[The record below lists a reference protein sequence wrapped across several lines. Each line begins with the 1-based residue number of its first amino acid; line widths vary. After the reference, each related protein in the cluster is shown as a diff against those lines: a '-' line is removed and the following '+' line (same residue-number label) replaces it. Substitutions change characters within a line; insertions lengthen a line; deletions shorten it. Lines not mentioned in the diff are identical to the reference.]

1 MTEGT
6 PKRRRFS
13 LKLMHIGLILVA
25 VPLVFELLFVSKLSQ
40 LLEQVEKER
49 QKESEAREVQTRV
62 NRVLSLLIT
71 LGGRM
76 GAYAFTRGGEY
87 LVQYRRNRDDLIQ
100 QMRRLDEITM
110 NKPEAHAA
118 LRKIHHVINTSFN
131 DFRDIGQMVKEGNGV
146 TAVRSLRD
154 MRDLVKLVSEDFD
167 AILSETENIEKLQ
180 AENQAQDRARIKN
193 LMAYFIV
200 LNILLAVALALYFTR
215 GTTNRLKV
223 VMENT
228 AHLASGEPLKPPV
241 SGGDEIAE
249 LDQVFRRMAKAL
261 AESEAHKQ
269 ELIAIV
275 SHDLRSPLTSVQ
287 GVLLLLST
295 GMYGELSEHGQE
307 QLEVAD
313 RSIGTLIT
321 LINDLLDIEK
331 MKAGKIEVNL
341 APISISDV
349 MKRAAESMRGLA
361 DRDKI
366 TIEVSDCDVLVFA
379 DRDRLVRVIVNLLS
393 NAIKFSPERGVIRLS
408 AEETKGRSVEVTVQD
423 QGPGIPEKY
432 KSTIFDRFEQVDEPE
447 AKKKGGTG
455 LGLAICKAIID
466 QHGGTIGVKSDE
478 GQGSTFWFRVP
489 KAESATLSQVGS

>member
-1 MTEGT
+1 MTNSAK
-6 PKRRRFS
+6 PKRRFS

-40 LLEQVEKER
+40 LLEQVEIER
-49 QKESEAREVQTRV
+49 QKESEAREIQTRV
-62 NRVLSLLIT
+62 NRVLKLLIV

-76 GAYAFTRGGEY
+76 GAYAFTQGGEY
-87 LVQYRRNRDDLIQ
+87 LAQYRHDRDYLVE
-100 QMRRLDEITM
+100 QMRRLDQMTL
-110 NKPEAHAA
+110 NNAQAHAA
-118 LRKIHHVINTSFN
+118 LLKIHKVIDTSFH
-131 DFRDIGQMVKEGNGV
+131 DFQDISHMIKDGESK
-146 TAVRSLRD
+146 TAIRSIRD
-154 MRDLVKLVSEDFD
+154 MRDLVKTVSVDFD
-167 AILSETENIEKLQ
+167 AILNETENIEKIQ
-180 AENQAQDRARIKN
+180 AENQAQDRARIKK
-193 LMAYFIV
+193 LMSYFIAM
-200 LNILLAVALALYFTR
+200 NIVMAVALALYFTR

-223 VMENT
+223 LMENT
-228 AHLASGEPLKPPV
+228 SRLASGEPLKPPV

-249 LDQVFRRMAKAL
+249 LDQVFRGMAKAL

-295 GMYGELSEHGQE
+295 GMYGEISEHGQE
-307 QLEVAD
+307 QLAVAD
-313 RSIGTLIT
+313 RSIATLIN

-331 MKAGKIEVNL
+331 MKAGKLEVNL
-341 APISISDV
+341 APISILDV
-349 MKRAAESMRGLA
+349 LNRSTESMRGLA

-366 TIEVSDCDVLVFA
+366 LIDVDGTDTQVLG

-393 NAIKFSPERGVIRLS
+393 NAIKFSPHGSVINVKAL
-408 AEETKGRSVEVTVQD
+408 ENKGSVEVTVKD

-432 KSTIFDRFEQVDEPE
+432 RATIFERFEQVDEPE
-447 AKKKGGTG
+447 AKEKGGTG

-466 QHGGTIGVKSDE
+466 QHGGTIGVKSEE